1 MIASSKK
8 TKYDCLATQDELR
21 ISKVTKL
28 LKIPR
33 N

>member
-8 TKYDCLATQDELR
+8 KIDCLATQDVLK
-21 ISKVTKL
+21 ISKVTKF
-28 LKIPR
+28 LKFPR